1 MAERMKLM
9 TQKETA
15 VYLGT
20 TVGSLNTW
28 RATGKHKIPYIIW
41 GRSIRYRKEDLDA
54 WIAEHSKTPCQHRQF
69 KFNIPHQPVYTR
81 KEF

>member
-1 MAERMKLM
+1 MSERMKLM

-15 VYLGT
+15 AYLGT

-54 WIAEHSKTPCQHRQF
+54 WIAEHSKNTLSTPA
-69 KFNIPHQPVYTR
+69 I
-81 KEF
+81 